1 MKAVIYARYSSDNQ
15 REESIE
21 GQIRECT
28 DYARYN
34 DMTIVGTYI
43 DRAMTAKSDN
53 RPNFQKMVKD
63 SSKKLFDVVIVWKL
77 DRFARNR
84 YDSAIYKSKL
94 KKNGVRVIS
103 AKESISAGAEGIILE
118 SVLEGYAEYYSVD
131 LAEKVNRGMTENALK
146 CLNNGSVVPMG
157 YIVDDEQHLQLDEAK
172 APFVI
177 EIFNRFADGDSIKN
191 ILTDMNNRGVGIR
204 IHGKKSKTKKAVDRP
219 LNYNI
224 IRRMLSNRKYIG
236 EYKFKD
242 VVVPNGVPKIID
254 EEVFEKVQTRLESN
268 KKAPAKH
275 KAEDDYLLTTKLFC
289 GKCKAMMV
297 GDCGTSKNN
306 KTYRYYKCVNTKRRH
321 TCDKK
326 AVKKD
331 YIENAVCKAIMAKI
345 IDDDFMEQLSYS
357 LHDLLMQD
365 NFLLPALQAKL
376 DEVNEKIENMLTAI
390 ESGVLLPST
399 KERLAKLEKQKQ
411 DLEIEIT
418 EEQIKTPI
426 LTQEQILY
434 ALTLFRNLDISTRE
448 GKERLINGFVN
459 SIFLF
464 DDRIVIT
471 CNYKNNESVI
481 TLEEIEESGLLDTP
495 KTSKMAKEKPKSQ
508 KCSDLFLFGDPYE
521 IRTRV
526 TAVKGRCL
534 NRLTKG
540 PYILN

>member
-34 DMTIVGTYI
+34 DMTIVGKYI

-53 RPNFQKMVKD
+53 RPNFQKMIKD
-63 SSKKLFDVVIVWKL
+63 SSKKLFDIVIVWKL

-94 KKNGVRVIS
+94 KKNGVRVVS

-172 APFVI
+172 VPFVV

-204 IHGKKSKTKKAVDRP
+204 IHGKKSKTKKTVDRP

-242 VVVPNGVPKIID
+242 VVVPNGVPQIID
-254 EEVFEKVQTRLESN
+254 EEVFKKVQTRLESN

-306 KTYRYYKCVNTKRRH
+306 KTYRYYKCVNTKKRH

-331 YIENAVCKAIMAKI
+331 YIENAVCKAIMEKI
-345 IDDDFMEQLSYS
+345 VDNDFMEQLSYS

-365 NFLLPALQAKL
+365 NTLIPALQLKL

-418 EEQIKTPI
+418 EEQIRTPI

-481 TLEEIEESGLLDTP
+481 TLEEIEDSGLLDTP
-495 KTSKMAKEKPKSQ
+495 KTSKTAKEKPETQ

-540 PYILN
+540 PLIY